1 MKLTTKQLKRIIKE
15 ELNKIMNEAYGGMMP
30 SSVFGGDEDPEE
42 DPEEDPDRARAKTL
56 AKAAVLDYTEKHS
69 NLLEKVVEGVL
80 WYFEEE
86 GRDPTKEEI
95 EDMVDTLARF

>member
-1 MKLTTKQLKRIIKE
+1 MKLTSKQLKRIIKE

-30 SSVFGGDEDPEE
+30 SSVFGGDEDS
-42 DPEEDPDRARAKTL
+42 DRARAKTL
-56 AKAAVLDYTEKHS
+56 AEAAVLDYTEKHS
-69 NLLEKVVEGVL
+69 NLLEEVVEGVL

-95 EDMVDTLARF
+95 EELVDTYARF